1 MKPEAAS
8 VIALSNRESEP
19 VQAAQPGAVNLMKD
33 HALRSLNELPPF
45 SPIAQLLIA
54 SLAGKDVSFAKLGE
68 LIEKDAVIAG
78 NILHLVNS
86 ALYARRV
93 PTTSVRHAIS
103 RLGINKMRNA
113 VLGMS
118 IAGMWGQAPPP
129 RGWSMARFN
138 KHSVFVAVLSDLL
151 AQRLPLDYPEGAFI
165 AGLLHDV
172 GHLLITVTYPAV
184 ATRLLELSGEGE
196 VPSLA
201 REQELL
207 DFTHPELSAAAL
219 EVWNL
224 PDPIRTAVREHHDLP
239 ELRAPRSGRVPL
251 GAVIQAAD
259 VYVNSLGDSIF
270 ANASSKTPDTTA
282 MQALGLLPAQLEPLL
297 EEFTAE
303 SGMMAHFFA

>member
-1 MKPEAAS
+1 
-8 VIALSNRESEP
+8 VIPLNNLESEP
-19 VQAAQPGAVNLMKD
+19 VQAAQPAAVNLLMD
-33 HALRSLNELPPF
+33 HALRSLNDLPPF
-45 SPIAQLLIA
+45 SPIAQRLIA
-54 SLAGKDVSFAKLGE
+54 SLAGNDVSVAKLGE
-68 LIEKDAVIAG
+68 LIEKDTVIAG

-103 RLGINKMRNA
+103 RLGIQKMRNA

-138 KHSVFVAVLSDLL
+138 KHAVFVAVLSDLL

-184 ATRLLELSGEGE
+184 ATRLLERSGEGE
-196 VPSLA
+196 VSSL
-201 REQELL
+201 RIERELL

-224 PDPIRTAVREHHDLP
+224 PDPIRIAVREHHDLSGV
-239 ELRAPRSGRVPL
+239 RATPSRTIPL

-259 VYVNSLGDSIF
+259 EYVNSLGDSIV
-270 ANASSKTPDTTA
+270 ANPSSKAPDTTA
-282 MQALGLLPAQLEPLL
+282 MQALGLLPAQLELLL
-297 EEFTAE
+297 EEFASE
-303 SGMMAHFFA
+303 SGVMAHFFA

>member
-1 MKPEAAS
+1 
-8 VIALSNRESEP
+8 VIPLSNLERESAP
-19 VQAAQPGAVNLMKD
+19 AAQPVAANLLMD

-68 LIEKDAVIAG
+68 LIEKDTVIAG
-78 NILHLVNS
+78 NVLHLVNS

-138 KHSVFVAVLSDLL
+138 RHSVFVAVLSDLL

-165 AGLLHDV
+165 AGLLHDI

-184 ATRLLELSGEGE
+184 ATRLLELAGEGE
-196 VPSLA
+196 VACLLS
-201 REQELL
+201 EQELL
-207 DFTHPELSAAAL
+207 DFTHAELSAAAL

-224 PDPIRTAVREHHDLP
+224 PDPIRMAVRDHHRP
-239 ELRAPRSGRVPL
+239 EVAAQRGGRVSL
-251 GAVIQAAD
+251 AAVIQAAD
-259 VYVNSLGDSIF
+259 VYINTSGDSIF
-270 ANASSKTPDTTA
+270 ANTLSKTPETA
-282 MQALGLLPAQLEPLL
+282 PLQALGLLPAQLERLL
-297 EEFTAE
+297 EEFATE
-303 SGMMAHFFA
+303 SGSMAHFFA